1 MRPLTAKRVESPR
14 QPNTGAERRSTTR
27 RKVVIRA
34 PRETASALVI
44 TQGPCGV
51 LNKSP
56 AKCNDG
62 PAHRRKRSATQAVP
76 DIAFDERRELHRLRV
91 AVPKI
96 QRRPG
101 RDYRCR
107 S

>member
-91 AVPKI
+91 AFLRF
-96 QRRPG
+96 RRIT
-101 RDYRCR
+101 RAREADE
-107 S
+107 

>member
-27 RKVVIRA
+27 RKIVIRA

-96 QRRPG
+96 QKDHTDAG
-101 RDYRCR
+101 G
-107 S
+107 

>member
-1 MRPLTAKRVESPR
+1 VRPLTAKRVESPR

-27 RKVVIRA
+27 RKVVIGA

-96 QRRPG
+96 QKDHTCAG
-101 RDYRCR
+101 G
-107 S
+107 